1 MLQRM
6 RRRKQNVEWKRET
19 WPNETAEFIQ
29 QFVIILDMQ
38 DERKEEEGGGEQ
50 AERGNEP
57 DLISP
62 LPNAFNDP
70 PR

>member
-38 DERKEEEGGGEQ
+38 DERKEKEEEESRQ
-50 AERGNEP
+50 KEAMNRTW
-57 DLISP
+57 
-62 LPNAFNDP
+62 
-70 PR
+70 